1 MSKKKDLLITIIFI
15 VIGIVLFLIV
25 GMRFY
30 NDFLNKPEEDK
41 KISSIDLYGYTLSKS
56 DTDLYKNTFKEL
68 ENVLNSEEIDYK
80 SYASLISKLFIID
93 VFTLDNKLASTDIGG
108 IEFLYDDL
116 EDNFK
121 ENMGATLYRGV
132 KSNINGD
139 REQELPIVSSIE
151 VSDVFETKYDYND
164 VSYDSYLVS
173 LNWDY
178 EKDLGYQNS
187 IKLTLIK
194 VEDILYIV
202 KGE

>member
-1 MSKKKDLLITIIFI
+1 MNKKKDILITIIFI
-15 VIGIVLFLIV
+15 IV
-25 GMRFY
+25 GIILFSIVGYRFY
-30 NDFLNKPEEDK
+30 KDFLNKPEEDK
-41 KISSIDLYGYTLSKS
+41 KISSIELYGYTLSKT

-68 ENVLNSEEIDYK
+68 ETVLNSEEVDYK
-80 SYASLISKLFIID
+80 SYASLISKLFVID

-108 IEFLYDDL
+108 IEFLHDDL
-116 EDNFK
+116 ETNFI

-139 REQELPIVSSIE
+139 REQELPIVSS
-151 VSDVFETKYDYND
+151 VNVNDVFETKYEYND

-173 LNWDY
+173 LSWEY
-178 EKDLGYQNS
+178 KKDLGYQSS

-194 VEDILYIV
+194 DEDILYVV